1 MKLLLEYEFLY
12 ALTRN
17 FFFWNVLQW
26 IPELQHYAPGV
37 PVVLVGTKLGKSE
50 SILLINISTFMPVYV
65 LILHMIHGL
74 GLVLRQNFR

>member
-74 GLVLRQNFR
+74 